1 MSDKTN
7 IERKVLTDVVNL
19 VKPALSTAAYIPAL
33 THIRFDG
40 EYATAYNDITAI
52 SVRFPLDH
60 ECCLPGDLLARTL
73 NSFAAPHVA
82 LQKGMGTEVVISSG
96 RSKIKMP
103 TLPVD
108 QFPYTIPDDDASGGF
123 DVTAEILKGI
133 DRCLVS
139 VGNDPTHPAQ
149 MGITLDVDDDGHA
162 VLFSTDN
169 FSISRYQ
176 TKSKVKLPGDS
187 PVILPTFFCSQLLI
201 LGKAFPDAEIDL
213 SMVPGGVLAT
223 IGRSKAFL
231 FSKTMVDLEPLDFPK
246 IVNDHVKLSGLKGRA
261 GALPDSWE
269 GSIQRALLVVASEV
283 DKSTK
288 FTADGEDLKMV
299 TTSPLGEAI
308 DTVSLEVDQFPKGA
322 FHVDPSLI
330 ARASKVCSLIEL
342 GERTLILADA
352 EAKFVHLI
360 AHNSK

>member
-7 IERKVLTDVVNL
+7 IERKALTEVVNL

-33 THIRFDG
+33 THICFDG
-40 EYATAYNDITAI
+40 EYATAYNDVAAI
-52 SVRFPLDH
+52 SIKSPMDL

-73 NSFAAPHVA
+73 NSFAATHVA
-82 LQKGMGTEVVISSG
+82 LQPGSGSEVVMSSG

-108 QFPYTIPDDDASGGF
+108 QFPFTLPENGKGGF
-123 DVTAEILKGI
+123 DVTAEMLKGI
-133 DRCLVS
+133 DRCLIS

-149 MGITLDVDDDGHA
+149 MGITLDVDEDGHA

-176 TKSKVKLPGDS
+176 TKSKIDLPGDS
-187 PVILPTFFCSQLLI
+187 PVILPTFFCSQLLL
-201 LGKAFPDAEIDL
+201 LGKAFPDADIDL
-213 SMVPGGVLAT
+213 SMVPGGVMAT
-223 IGRSKAFL
+223 IGRNKAYL
-231 FSKTMVDLEPLDFPK
+231 FTKTMLDLEPLDFPR
-246 IVNDHVKLSGLKGRA
+246 IVNDNVKLAGLKGRA
-261 GALPDSWE
+261 GKLPDAWE
-269 GSIQRALLVVASEV
+269 GAIQRALLVVATEV

-288 FTADGEDLKMV
+288 FNADGEDLKMV
-299 TTSPLGEAI
+299 TASPIGESV
-308 DTVSLEVDQFPKGA
+308 DTVTLEVDQFPKGA

-330 ARASKVCSLIEL
+330 ARASKVCALIEL
-342 GERTLILADA
+342 GERTLIMADA

>member
-7 IERKVLTDVVNL
+7 IERKVLIDVVNL

-40 EYATAYNDITAI
+40 EYATAYNDVTAI
-52 SVRFPLDH
+52 SVKCGLDL
-60 ECCLPGDLLARTL
+60 ECCLPGDLLSRTL
-73 NSFAAPHVA
+73 NSFVAPHLA
-82 LQKGMGTEVVISSG
+82 IQQGNGAEVVLSSG

-103 TLPVD
+103 TLPPD
-108 QFPYTIPDDDASGGF
+108 QFPYNIPDESATNGF
-123 DVTAEILKGI
+123 EVTAEMLKGI
-133 DRCLVS
+133 DRCLIS

-149 MGITLDVDDDGHA
+149 MGITLDSDDDGSA

-176 TKSKVKLPGDS
+176 TKSEVRLPGDS
-187 PVILPTFFCSQLLI
+187 PIILPTFFCVQLLA
-201 LGKAFPDAEIDL
+201 LGKAMPDSDIEL

-231 FSKTMVDLEPLDFPK
+231 FSKTMVDLEPLDFPR
-246 IVNDHVKLSGLKGRA
+246 IVNDHVKLAGLKGRA
-261 GALPDSWE
+261 GAIPDAWE
-269 GSIQRALLVVASEV
+269 GALQRALLVVSAET

-288 FTADGEDLKMV
+288 FTADGDDLKML
-299 TTSPLGEAI
+299 TTSPVGEAV
-308 DTVSLEVDQFPKGA
+308 DTVTLEVDTFPKGA

-330 ARASKVCSLIEL
+330 ARASKVCALIEL

-352 EAKFVHLI
+352 DAKFVHLI